1 VQDPVTLT
9 ADQILGI
16 RPRAPERLFSGEADV
31 AKRQFRSLAA
41 LWHPDR
47 NRDAR
52 AGRVFAH
59 VAMLYR
65 EAERQIGEGTY
76 SGAGAIRLT
85 GADGSTWQLRYV
97 RRHAFELGDLYVGR
111 SVIVYLID
119 SAHRHFYERAR
130 RMAASFRFATP
141 EMQAEVERY
150 LPSVE
155 SAFVTADRLALV
167 LKKPPEAVL
176 LRDLLDHLGG
186 RIDPR
191 HVAWMI
197 SGLLS
202 ICCYLQF
209 GGLVHAAISPDTLLV
224 SPPQHSTLLP
234 GGWFHAYEAGARIE
248 MVPARSYESIPKSL
262 LKDRVAAP
270 RINLE
275 LVRATG
281 RELLGDISGASLPW
295 DKSLPR
301 PMVDW
306 LNYPSAGDAFT
317 DYELWHEVLK
327 DSFGARRFVE
337 LPVREADV
345 YSCDGGCDG
354 LR

>member
-9 ADQILGI
+9 DDQILGI
-16 RPRAPERLFSGEADV
+16 PLQAPERLFSGEANV
-31 AKRQFRSLAA
+31 AKRQFRALAA

-47 NRDAR
+47 NSSTQ

-59 VAMLYR
+59 IGALYR
-65 EAERQIGEGTY
+65 EAAEQIGEGAY
-76 SGAGAIRLT
+76 RGAGTIRLT
-85 GADGSTWQLRYV
+85 RTDGSTCLLRYL

-111 SVIVYLID
+111 SVLVYLID
-119 SAHRHFYERAR
+119 PVHRDLYDRAR
-130 RMAASFRFATP
+130 RMAASFRFASS
-141 EMQAEVERY
+141 EMRAEVERY

-155 SAFVTADRLALV
+155 SAFETADKLV
-167 LKKPPEAVL
+167 LAVKKPPETVL

-186 RIDPR
+186 RIDAR
-191 HVAWMI
+191 HVAWII

-209 GGLVHAAISPDTLLV
+209 SGLVHAAISPDALLV

-234 GGWFHAYEAGARIE
+234 GGWFHAYGAGARIE
-248 MVPARSYESIPKSL
+248 TVPTRTYEWIPKSL
-262 LKDRVAAP
+262 LKDRIATP

-281 RELLGDISGASLPW
+281 RELLGDVSGAALPW
-295 DKSLPR
+295 DTSLPR

-306 LNYPSAGDAFT
+306 LIYPSAGDAFT

-327 DSFGARRFVE
+327 DSFGVRRFVE

-345 YSCDGGCDG
+345 YSSDGGCDG